1 VLSDHG
7 VFPRSAPATG
17 RRRPCRQPALFN
29 TTPAALPWA
38 AVLLSVAGLLD
49 AAATVRTARAIS
61 SDPLQ

>member
-1 VLSDHG
+1 MASSHARLPQRAG
-7 VFPRSAPATG
+7 VVRAVS
-17 RRRPCRQPALFN
+17 PALFN